1 MNCLSLS
8 DLIAKAEQSVLCV
21 KLIPLMTF
29 KLKTLLFRGCKKNQL
44 VRNMWAYGITN
55 YAGLYE
61 PLCRS
66 YLLFKT
72 PFVAM
77 GR

>member
-1 MNCLSLS
+1 
-8 DLIAKAEQSVLCV
+8 
-21 KLIPLMTF
+21 MTF
-29 KLKTLLFRGCKKNQL
+29 KLKTLFFRDWKKNQL
-44 VRNMWAYGITN
+44 VRNMYGITN

-72 PFVAM
+72 PFIAM